1 MIAKHVLLAASATR
15 FDLFEEIVTLVVYQ
29 DKCWKIFHFDL
40 PDRFHAQFGIFHTFD
55 ALDVVLG
62 QNCSR
67 AADTSQIETT
77 IFLASI
83 RHLLATVTFRL
94 HDHATAMTLEQTDI
108 RVHTAGSR
116 RTHRTA
122 SHTSRS
128 LGRTGIIDRMILDIL
143 R

>member
-1 MIAKHVLLAASATR
+1 MKKSFPPFYMNVKHVLFTTSATR

-67 AADTSQIETT
+67 TAYTSQIETT

-83 RHLLATVTFRL
+83 RHLVATVTFRQ
-94 HDHATAMTLEQTDI
+94 HDHATAMTCLFGLFKRNTDEATTI
-108 RVHTAGSR
+108 CIISYGSCKI
-116 RTHRTA
+116 
-122 SHTSRS
+122 
-128 LGRTGIIDRMILDIL
+128 G
-143 R
+143 